1 MGKLTALTELV
12 LTEHNL
18 VEGPIPHEL
27 VNLTHLVRLDLSGN
41 SLVGPIPAE
50 LFNLRELK
58 WLFLNNNN
66 LRGPIPPELF
76 TNLSSLEELVLTEHN
91 LVEGPIP
98 HCWFELVN
106 SVPLTH
112 LADFPGYGDPMKRPP
127 ESAISEG
134 DLRQRIVQL
143 EQIVEQQTALAE
155 LERELARRKSG
166 GPHADPRGARPA
178 DGSSTGARS

>member
-1 MGKLTALTELV
+1 MQGTLPSELGKLTALTELV

-76 TNLSSLEELVLTEHN
+76 TNLSSLEALGLGN
-91 LVEGPIP
+91 RYGGNDWMGPIP
-98 HCWFELVN
+98 PEIGQGKEPESTAIEYCWFDRL
-106 SVPLTH
+106 
-112 LADFPGYGDPMKRPP
+112 DPPRNRRAIQPPSPRPTP
-127 ESAISEG
+127 
-134 DLRQRIVQL
+134 QPV
-143 EQIVEQQTALAE
+143 
-155 LERELARRKSG
+155 
-166 GPHADPRGARPA
+166 
-178 DGSSTGARS
+178 DGSHPSGVRTT